1 MVQREWL
8 DTLRVW
14 SAEGDTKLHFFAEK
28 VLYNCRQEDAG
39 APADAPIFLLYDS
52 GHDKEVPVGGDSEP

>member
-8 DTLRVW
+8 DTLRAW

-28 VLYNCRQEDAG
+28 VLYNCREADAEHQL
-39 APADAPIFLLYDS
+39 DAPIFLLYDS
-52 GHDKEVPVGGDSEP
+52 GHDKEVLVSSDSEP

>member
-28 VLYNCRQEDAG
+28 VLYNCRQEDAEYQL
-39 APADAPIFLLYDS
+39 DAPIFLLYDS
-52 GHDKEVPVGGDSEP
+52 GHDKEVPVSGDSEP